1 MNSVNVARNE
11 YNTNIKYLL
20 PIIRRIRQ
28 YFNCNDSYPNADMT
42 FHHIECIVNWV
53 DNDISMTINGKD
65 DDII

>member
-11 YNTNIKYLL
+11 YSTDIKYLL

-28 YFNCNDSYPNADMT
+28 YFNCNDSHPNADMK
-42 FHHIECIVNWV
+42 FHHIEYIANWV
-53 DNDISMTINGKD
+53 YNNISMTINGKV